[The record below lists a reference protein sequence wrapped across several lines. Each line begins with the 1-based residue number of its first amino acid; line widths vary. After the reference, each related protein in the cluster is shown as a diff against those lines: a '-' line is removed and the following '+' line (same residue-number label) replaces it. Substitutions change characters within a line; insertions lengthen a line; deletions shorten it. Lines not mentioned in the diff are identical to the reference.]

1 MLFRW
6 MLCLGILCASAATA
20 QAQDQPAA
28 TDPPAATDQ
37 PATTETPSTETPAA
51 GEPAGAADEHAA
63 LFEEFKATYG
73 QWRDTME
80 KMRALQFEWKSA
92 EPDRRAGI
100 ETEFNDL
107 RKQGDEI
114 EAKLKTSAETLYKA
128 DPKKYVEPGQFVAMM
143 GVTAMGR
150 DQYEE
155 AFRIFQL
162 LIDGGYPNN
171 QVYQYAGIAAFILA
185 DLDKASEYLQKA
197 DAEGML
203 DDEGKDYLFRL
214 ETYKPDWEA
223 EQAIRAKE
231 AEADDLPRVRLKLEK
246 GDIVLELFENEAPNT
261 VANFISLVEKGFYNG
276 TPFHRVLKNF
286 MAQGGDPKGDGTGGP
301 GYRIECECKNPGYR
315 KHFRGSLSMAKET
328 APDTGGSQF
337 FITFVPTSNLDGMHT
352 VFGRVIE
359 GMDVV
364 TAIQRRDPEKA
375 NPPTPDK
382 IITATVERKRPHEY
396 KPKTLPE

>member
-6 MLCLGILCASAATA
+6 MLSLGVLCAATAAA

-28 TDPPAATDQ
+28 TESPASTGAPAAEA
-37 PATTETPSTETPAA
+37 PADNAA
-51 GEPAGAADEHAA
+51 QVG
-63 LFEEFKATYG
+63 EFKAMYG
-73 QWRDTME
+73 QWRDIME

-92 EPDRRAGI
+92 EPDRRAAI
-100 ETEFNDL
+100 EADFNNL

-114 EAKLKTSAETLYKA
+114 EEKLKTTSEALYKA
-128 DPKKYVEPGQFVAMM
+128 DPKKNVEPGQFVAMM
-143 GVTAMGR
+143 GVTAMNR

-155 AFRIFQL
+155 AYRIFQL
-162 LIDGGYPNN
+162 LIDGDYPNK
-171 QVYQYAGIAAFILA
+171 QIYQYAGIAAFILA
-185 DLDKASEYLQKA
+185 DVDKASEYLQKA

-203 DDEGKDYLFRL
+203 DAEGKDYLFRL

-223 EQAIRAKE
+223 EKAIRAKE
-231 AEADDLPRVRLKLEK
+231 EAANDLPRVRLKLEK

-301 GYRIECECKNPGYR
+301 GYRIECECKKPGYR

-328 APDTGGSQF
+328 LPDTGGSQF
-337 FITFVPTSNLDGMHT
+337 FITFIPTSNLDGMHT

-364 TAIQRRDPEKA
+364 TAIQRRDPEKP

-382 IITATVERKRPHEY
+382 IITATVERSPRKPAKDY